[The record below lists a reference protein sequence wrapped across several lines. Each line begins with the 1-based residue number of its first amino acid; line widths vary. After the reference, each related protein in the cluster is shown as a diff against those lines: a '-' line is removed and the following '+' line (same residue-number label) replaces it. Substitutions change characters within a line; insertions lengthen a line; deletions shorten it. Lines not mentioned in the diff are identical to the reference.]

1 MAIQHNHLR
10 MYRKRSQLNLDDI
23 AFLMKL
29 PDKSSVSRWEQ
40 GQRTPSLDLLIVY
53 HLLFD
58 IPMETLL
65 ESHKRETAT
74 KLVQQIG
81 LLLEELRKLP
91 PSQKVIGRL
100 SFLESVLTRL
110 TTSNV

>member
-1 MAIQHNHLR
+1 

-23 AFLMKL
+23 AFLMQL

-40 GQRTPSLDLLIVY
+40 GQRTPSLDLLAVY

-65 ESHKRETAT
+65 ESHKQETAT

-81 LLLEELRKLP
+81 LLLGELRKLP